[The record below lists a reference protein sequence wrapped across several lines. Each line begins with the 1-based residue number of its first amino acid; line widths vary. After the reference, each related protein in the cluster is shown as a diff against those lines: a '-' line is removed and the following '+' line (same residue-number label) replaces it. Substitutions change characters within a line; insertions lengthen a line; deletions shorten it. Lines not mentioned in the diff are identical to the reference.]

1 MASVAGHS
9 LLIRRPRY
17 LPYWNVPWLST
28 ARITERVARKPVIT
42 KNMVTPMKPPSSSD
56 GRVWNATTP
65 SIATAR
71 RPSMPSKRICRWLS
85 GSPFCSCSLMWP
97 SLLHR
102 GFHGYSCDLN
112 SRSRSLV
119 FLRLC
124 LPVFIC
130 VHPAKVPFARRRMGL
145 SRERR
150 GDDSPPTVIR
160 LSPVPHH
167 AIFDGF
173 GAGVA
178 KGDSGPIHR
187 SLENGGFRD
196 PCFATPRDVKA
207 HIAWCGSLLCHTM
220 RFWGVFRLVWHTGWE
235 RISRTDG

>member
-1 MASVAGHS
+1 
-9 LLIRRPRY
+9 
-17 LPYWNVPWLST
+17 
-28 ARITERVARKPVIT
+28 
-42 KNMVTPMKPPSSSD
+42 MKPPSSSD

-112 SRSRSLV
+112 PRSRLLV

-150 GDDSPPTVIR
+150 GDDSLPTAIR

-167 AIFDGF
+167 AFFEGF

-178 KGDSGPIHR
+178 GEDIGVLLGL
-187 SLENGGFRD
+187 LENGGSHD
-196 PCFATPRDVKA
+196 LCCTTPCDVRV
-207 HIAWCGSLLCHTM
+207 HISL
-220 RFWGVFRLVWHTGWE
+220 
-235 RISRTDG
+235 

>member
-1 MASVAGHS
+1 M
-9 LLIRRPRY
+9 
-17 LPYWNVPWLST
+17 
-28 ARITERVARKPVIT
+28 
-42 KNMVTPMKPPSSSD
+42 
-56 GRVWNATTP
+56 
-65 SIATAR
+65 AR

-112 SRSRSLV
+112 PRSRLLV

-150 GDDSPPTVIR
+150 GMIPCRPPSGYRLYHTMRFLTVLGLVWPR
-160 LSPVPHH
+160 
-167 AIFDGF
+167 AIPAPFTGHWKS
-173 GAGVA
+173 AVSA
-178 KGDSGPIHR
+178 TAS
-187 SLENGGFRD
+187 
-196 PCFATPRDVKA
+196 FATPRDVKA
-207 HIAWCGSLLCHTM
+207 HIAWCGSLLYHTM
-220 RFWGVFRLVWHTGWE
+220 RFWGCFSPGVAHGMGANQPDGWVGTE
-235 RISRTDG
+235 YGLFH